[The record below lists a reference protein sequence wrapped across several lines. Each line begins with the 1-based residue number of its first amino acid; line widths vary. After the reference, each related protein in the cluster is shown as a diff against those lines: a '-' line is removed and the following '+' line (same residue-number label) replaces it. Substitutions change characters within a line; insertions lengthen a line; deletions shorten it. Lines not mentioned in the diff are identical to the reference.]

1 MLRAAR
7 YSPRMATATGRKY
20 LCLIHLDEA
29 KLAALPAGE
38 LSDLNA
44 AHLDYN
50 DRLRASGHLI
60 VAEALAP
67 AATTATIRVRN
78 GATSVTDGP
87 FAEAKEVVAGF
98 YLIEAR
104 DREEAVAIASR
115 IPSASLATIEVR
127 EATQL
132 VVVGREPRWG

>member
-1 MLRAAR
+1 MT
-7 YSPRMATATGRKY
+7 TATTRRY
-20 LCLIHLDEA
+20 LCLIHLDPA
-29 KLAALPAGE
+29 KLAAMPARE

-60 VAEALAP
+60 AAEALAP
-67 AATTATIRVRN
+67 AAAAATVRVRH
-78 GATSVTDGP
+78 GVPSVTDGP

-104 DREEAVAIASR
+104 DAEEAAAIASR
-115 IPSASLATIEVR
+115 IPSASFATVEIR

-132 VVVGREPRWG
+132 VVDGREPRWG